1 METLVT
7 AAAWL
12 AERWQISVGTTVV
25 AGGSVLLYRAM
36 RRSGAPPW
44 ERPELDEEARVERRE
59 RRGRRAEDVMTL
71 VVAAAAAYL
80 SSTGLRKFGE
90 DVMGLASPWDWL
102 PFVGLDVAALVC
114 GLRARR
120 RARKGSGSGLSGTL
134 FWLLIGTSALFSATE
149 ADTFIG
155 SVARA
160 AWPLISGVL
169 FELGSLEERLAAR
182 EKLKRGL
189 GLWLERKVAAVRM
202 LHPVE
207 WVRVQLALA
216 ADETISQEDAT
227 RQVRIE
233 RAGYWLYRLRRLQK
247 REDPEKWQPV
257 LTPRLAWADRRAQ
270 TAQARVN
277 VEDFGLVLEAVQRR
291 VRTREFAGL
300 NYNTPAAAEKA
311 LANLIGTSSRTGT
324 ASAGTDRHTG
334 TQMLART
341 GTAGI
346 LTDGRTGTTEANP
359 QPRTGTQEPD
369 RAIRTGTD
377 ARHNS
382 AVPVRGTGDGTAR
395 TGTGDADRT
404 APDVPGQYSCT
415 AQVGTGTASNAA
427 TDAATSGTTET
438 DAGTDEDADRY
449 DGADEDADAGTGEQ
463 DGSGWTDEQAVQGL
477 REVLDADGK
486 FGTGGIQKTATHF
499 GMGPSR
505 AKRLMEKAR
514 ELGPLAAE
522 STQAGH
528 AAEDAPADGPTA
540 PEPFDIESALAQARP
555 VADLLKAPSAA
566 SPEAAESTSE
576 RPLISTENAA

>member
-1 METLVT
+1 MNTLAT
-7 AAAWL
+7 AADWL
-12 AERWQISVGTTVV
+12 TERWEISVGTTVV
-25 AGGSVLLYRAM
+25 TGGALLLYRAK
-36 RRSGAPPW
+36 RRSDAPPW
-44 ERPELDEEARVERRE
+44 ERPQLDDEARVERRE
-59 RRGRRAEDVMTL
+59 RRGRRAEDMMTL

-80 SSTGLRKFGE
+80 SSTGLRKFGA

-120 RARKGSGSGLSGTL
+120 RARKGNGSGLSGTL

-149 ADTFIG
+149 SDTFIG

-182 EKLKRGL
+182 EKFKREL

-247 REDPEKWQPV
+247 REDEEKRQPV
-257 LTPRLAWADRRAQ
+257 LTPRLGWADRRAQ
-270 TAQARVN
+270 AAQARVN
-277 VEDFGLVLEAVQRR
+277 VDDLGLVLEAVQRR

-311 LANLIGTSSRTGT
+311 LANLIGTSSRPGT
-324 ASAGTDRHTG
+324 ASAGTDRRTG
-334 TQMLART
+334 TQLLART

-346 LTDGRTGTTEANP
+346 LTDGRTGTTEAEP
-359 QPRTGTQEPD
+359 PPRTGTHEPD
-369 RAIRTGTD
+369 RRARTGTD
-377 ARHNS
+377 AHHDS
-382 AVPVRGTGDGTAR
+382 AIPVRGTQEGTGRTGTTDTAR
-395 TGTGDADRT
+395 T
-404 APDVPGQYSCT
+404 APGAAARYSRT
-415 AQVGTGTASNAA
+415 AQVGTGTARNAGTETA
-427 TDAATSGTTET
+427 ETGTSDTETGTTE
-438 DAGTDEDADRY
+438 DVDQY
-449 DGADEDADAGTGEQ
+449 DGADEYAYATTSEQ
-463 DGSGWTDEQAVQGL
+463 DGSGWTDEEAVQRL

-499 GMGPSR
+499 GMGAGR
-505 AKRLMEKAR
+505 AKRLMETAR

-522 STQAGH
+522 SVQDEH
-528 AAEDAPADGPTA
+528 AAEDAPAAEATA
-540 PEPFDIESALAQARP
+540 SVSFDIESALAQARP
-555 VADLLKAPSAA
+555 VAELLQAQPTASLAPAELTAERSLISAESAA
-566 SPEAAESTSE
+566 
-576 RPLISTENAA
+576 